1 MPTNLF
7 LEAVLLTVLATSLA
21 GLAIF
26 SVIQSI
32 SQARREALDRL
43 AMEREALRA
52 SLLAVRSGID
62 SLLPDAFVL
71 SVQLRSA
78 DAEEELVVVLERF
91 MRQLRD
97 FERQF
102 AEIPNSKLI
111 GGFAA
116 DEAQLSVLALR
127 LQADGLWEEVELCR
141 RRVDDKKR
149 RNVLRH

>member
-71 SVQLRSA
+71 SVQLRIA

-97 FERQF
+97 LERQF

-111 GGFAA
+111 GGFAT

-127 LQADGLWEEVELCR
+127 LQANGLSEEVELCR

-149 RNVLRH
+149 RKVARH

>member
-1 MPTNLF
+1 
-7 LEAVLLTVLATSLA
+7 
-21 GLAIF
+21 
-26 SVIQSI
+26 
-32 SQARREALDRL
+32 
-43 AMEREALRA
+43 MEREALRA
-52 SLLAVRSGID
+52 RLLAVRSGID

-71 SVQLRSA
+71 SVQLRIA

-97 FERQF
+97 LERQF

-127 LQADGLWEEVELCR
+127 LQADGLWEKVAR
-141 RRVDDKKR
+141 
-149 RNVLRH
+149 LR